1 MKYRAFLQAAI
12 LAAVYFTASAPV
24 LGETPAR
31 ASRIGEI
38 LHIANQPELPL
49 IRAEVVPLKA
59 KAQVRQRLI
68 EQGRAL
74 GLGKEWNAAAPEW
87 QDAERRIEPRIRE
100 ALKAPAPLASAQGI
114 EACLRRL
121 SDADLEI
128 IHTVLRS
135 DRWARYRR
143 AMDLTG
149 AMFALMGDMDPS
161 LAGARDALSRRVTD
175 MAERE
180 MGGNVMAEVRQKF
193 STRGAAECSQMLIT
207 DLLGHTGTILQQ
219 VIAKIDASQAV
230 LADAAQRFRA
240 RTHKS

>member
-1 MKYRAFLQAAI
+1 MKQRAFLKAAI

-24 LGETPAR
+24 FGETPAR

-38 LHIANQPELPL
+38 LRIASQPEMSL
-49 IRAEVVPLKA
+49 IRAEVVPLQA
-59 KAQVRQRLI
+59 KARVRQRLA

-74 GLGKEWNAAAPEW
+74 GLGKEWNASAPEW

-100 ALKAPAPLASAQGI
+100 ALKAPTPLASAQGI

-121 SDADLEI
+121 SDADLET

-135 DRWARYRR
+135 DQWARYRR

-149 AMFALMGDMDPS
+149 AMFALMGDVDPS

-180 MGGNVMAEVRQKF
+180 MGGNVMAEVQRKF
-193 STRGAAECSQMLIT
+193 SARGAAECSQMLIT
-207 DLLGHTGTILQQ
+207 DLLGHTGTILRQ
-219 VIAKIDASQAV
+219 VMAQIDASQA
-230 LADAAQRFRA
+230 LLGDAAQRFKA
-240 RTHKS
+240 RTRKS